1 MFYPYKKVLTRKA
14 RRTIHDVV
22 GKDRF
27 CPVISHKRFFV
38 LKWAKNTNQ
47 HTRCVMTGRKKVV
60 VQWWRHVP
68 LPPLAFDIFTNFA
81 PQTLS
86 DGHDVKL
93 KLFWLI
99 QGLQGGAGEG
109 PPSILCT
116 CTCIV
121 YTSKFIS
128 IPHWVLFNKG
138 MMTLKL
144 GVMTFIFPTC
154 SSSSTP
160 PVPLLKL
167 LLYSATN
174 STLE

>member
-1 MFYPYKKVLTRKA
+1 MFYPYKKSSDKEGAENNPRCCRKRQILSCHLSQA
-14 RRTIHDVV
+14 F
-22 GKDRF
+22 F
-27 CPVISHKRFFV
+27 C
-38 LKWAKNTNQ
+38 LKMSEKHEPT
-47 HTRCVMTGRKKVV
+47 HTLRDDWPKKVG
-60 VQWWRHVP
+60 VQWWRHVL

-116 CTCIV
+116 CTYIV

-167 LLYSATN
+167 LLYSASN